1 MKNFDEWNKR
11 KKEIDFKQKTIL
23 PKKREVWWISVGLN
37 IGAEEDGKNNEF
49 ERPVLVIKTFNRQC
63 FLGIPITSADKNNKK
78 YYFPINHNKNEYFLI
93 LSQIRLFSTKRLS
106 RKIYDIESDVFKKI
120 KDELRSTIG
129 L

>member
-37 IGAEEDGKNNEF
+37 IGVEEDGKNNEF

-106 RKIYDIESDVFKKI
+106 RKIYNIESDVFKKI
-120 KDELRSTIG
+120 KDELRIIIG